1 MKPGTRDSKVS
12 ILIKGMELKELQKHI
27 WLMAESYGLDRRI
40 EKYRGKRTIG
50 LYRWDMECLLD
61 VLSIVLDD
69 PKEYPSK
76 GSMEYK
82 VTHGLYQRLKRI
94 YDSTYER

>member
-1 MKPGTRDSKVS
+1 MKPGKRDTKVG
-12 ILIKGMELKELQKHI
+12 ILITGMELKELQKHI

-40 EKYRGKRTIG
+40 ENYRGKRAIG

-82 VTHGLYQRLKRI
+82 GAQSLYQRLKRI